1 MLIDRKHIP
10 WALLTAGAT
19 ALLCVAY
26 MANYHPEKLPFAFP
40 LPEIF
45 GKIPPPHGTKGGTPM
60 GIFLGVLA
68 VLIFIFAMLL
78 SPRKKKRLWPLGSVQ
93 GWLRAHIW
101 LTILTIP
108 LVLLHCG
115 FEMGGPMT
123 TTLMWVYGIVMVT
136 GFYGIA
142 LQQFMP
148 RIMKDRFPREVVF
161 EQIPY
166 LRRELL
172 SKAEKLR
179 FKMVANERSKLAVA
193 GGKGAAVL
201 DDDGSNKAV
210 IHFLNRELIPY
221 LRRRGRGRGPLS
233 KTMSAENLFRLLKAS
248 VSESTLPLVD
258 ELESWCQMR
267 IDMDSQARMQHWLHS
282 WLFIH
287 IPASVL
293 LVLLT
298 GWHIYVTLF
307 LFA

>member
-1 MLIDRKHIP
+1 
-10 WALLTAGAT
+10 
-19 ALLCVAY
+19 
-26 MANYHPEKLPFAFP
+26 
-40 LPEIF
+40 
-45 GKIPPPHGTKGGTPM
+45 
-60 GIFLGVLA
+60 
-68 VLIFIFAMLL
+68 
-78 SPRKKKRLWPLGSVQ
+78 
-93 GWLRAHIW
+93 
-101 LTILTIP
+101 
-108 LVLLHCG
+108 
-115 FEMGGPMT
+115 
-123 TTLMWVYGIVMVT
+123 MVT

-166 LRRELL
+166 LRRDLL

-179 FKMVANERSKLAVA
+179 FKMVANERSKVSVAV
-193 GGKGAAVL
+193 GKGGAATGE
-201 DDDGSNKAV
+201 DGSNQAI
-210 IHFLNRELIPY
+210 IHFLNRDLIPY
-221 LRRRGRGRGPLS
+221 LRRKGHGRGPLS
-233 KTMSAENLFRLLKAS
+233 KTMSAENLFRLLKAG
-248 VSESTLPLVD
+248 VSESALPMVE